1 MNLRAENITFG
12 YDPTETVLRD
22 VTLEVVPGRVTALFG
37 PNGCGKSTLLRCMNG
52 SLRPQL
58 GRVMIDAHPVHAMT
72 PREVAHHIAVVPQET
87 PHDVPFTA
95 GQMVMLGRYAR
106 WGAWGQESPEDQKV
120 VMTCMERMNVAD
132 LADRPFSRLSGG
144 ERQRVVI
151 ARALA
156 QQGRG
161 LLLDEPALHLD
172 IAHQLELYRLVRT
185 LAAEGLAVLM
195 VCHDILLAPVFVEA
209 AALMVHGRI
218 AATGRATEVLTSDR
232 IAAAFGT
239 RVRVAWADGTSV
251 HAALER
257 DEQDPLP

>member
-12 YDPTETVLRD
+12 YDPTEPVLRN

-52 SLRPQL
+52 VLRPQL
-58 GRVMIDAHPVHAMT
+58 GRVMIDAYPVHAMT
-72 PREVAHHIAVVPQET
+72 PREVAHHIAVVPQDT

-95 GQMVMLGRYAR
+95 AQMVMLGRYAR
-106 WGAWGQESPEDQKV
+106 WDAWGQESPEDTEIVQA
-120 VMTCMERMNVAD
+120 CLRRMNVAD
-132 LADRPFSRLSGG
+132 LADRPFSNLSGG

-156 QQGRG
+156 QQGRI
-161 LLLDEPALHLD
+161 LLLDEPTLHLD

-195 VCHDILLAPVFVEA
+195 VCHDLLVAPMFADTAVLMSGGNIV
-209 AALMVHGRI
+209 ALGPS
-218 AATGRATEVLTSDR
+218 GDVLSSKNLS
-232 IAAAFGT
+232 AAFGVSASIAWT
-239 RVRVAWADGTSV
+239 DARLVR
-251 HAALER
+251 AAFS
-257 DEQDPLP
+257 

>member
-12 YDPTETVLRD
+12 YDPREPVLRN

-37 PNGCGKSTLLRCMNG
+37 PNGCGKSTLLRCLNG
-52 SLRPQL
+52 SLRPQSGSVML
-58 GRVMIDAHPVHAMT
+58 GDRPVVFMT
-72 PREVAHHIAVVPQET
+72 PREIACQIAVVPQDT

-95 GQMVMLGRYAR
+95 AQMVMLGRYAR
-106 WGAWGQESPEDQKV
+106 WDAWGQESPEDTEIVQA
-120 VMTCMERMNVAD
+120 CLRRMNVAD
-132 LADRPFSRLSGG
+132 LADRPFSHLSGG

-156 QQGRG
+156 QEGRG

-185 LAAEGLAVLM
+185 LAAEGLAVLI
-195 VCHDILLAPVFVEA
+195 VCHDLLLAPLFLDTVVLLA
-209 AALMVHGRI
+209 HGRI
-218 AATGRATEVLTSDR
+218 IATGRATEVLAPDR

>member
-12 YDPTETVLRD
+12 YDPRDPVLRN
-22 VTLEVVPGRVTALFG
+22 VTLEVAPGRVTALFG

-58 GRVMIDAHPVHAMT
+58 GRVMLGGSNVGNMT
-72 PREVAHHIAVVPQET
+72 PREVARQVAVVPQDT
-87 PHDVPFTA
+87 PLDVPFTA
-95 GQMVMLGRYAR
+95 AQMVMLGRYAR
-106 WGAWGQESPEDQKV
+106 WDAWGQESPEDTEIVQS
-120 VMTCMERMNVAD
+120 CLRRMNVAD
-132 LADRPFSRLSGG
+132 FANRPFSNLSGG

-156 QQGRG
+156 QEGRV

-195 VCHDILLAPVFVEA
+195 VCHDLLVAPLYVDTAV
-209 AALMVHGRI
+209 LMAGGRTL
-218 AATGRATEVLTSDR
+218 AEGSAPSVLTADN
-232 IAAAFGT
+232 IAAAFGSHMHIT
-239 RVRVAWADGTSV
+239 WTLG
-251 HAALER
+251 AAV
-257 DEQDPLP
+257 QATFP